1 MTLIIEGYASRFNLR
16 DLNDDVV
23 MAGAFRDTLVSTG
36 VKGVRMLYQHQIKS
50 PVGVWDDIRED
61 AIGLYVRGR
70 ILDLNPEAR
79 MVGSLVK
86 AGVIDGLSIGFRT
99 VKSRRD
105 RGSLR
110 VLTAVELWE
119 ISIVTFPMLPSAR
132 ITSMAEAVDQA
143 A

>member
-1 MTLIIEGYASRFNLR
+1 MTLYIEGYASRFGLR

-23 MAGAFRDTLVSTG
+23 VAGAFRDTLLDTG
-36 VKGVRMLYQHQIKS
+36 PKGVRMLYQHQVRS
-50 PVGVWDDIRED
+50 PVGVWDEIRED
-61 AIGLYVRGR
+61 AIGLFVRGR
-70 ILDLNPEAR
+70 ILDLNAEAR

-86 AGVIDGLSIGFRT
+86 AGVVDGLSIGFRA
-99 VKSRRD
+99 VRSRKDSGR
-105 RGSLR
+105 LR

-132 ITSMAEAVDQA
+132 ITSMREESVA

>member
-23 MAGAFRDTLVSTG
+23 VAGAFRDSLVSTG

-50 PVGVWDDIRED
+50 PVGVWDEIRED

-99 VKSRRD
+99 LKSRRD

-132 ITSMAEAVDQA
+132 ITSMAEESVA

>member
-1 MTLIIEGYASRFNLR
+1 MTLYIEGYASRFGLR

-23 MAGAFRDTLVSTG
+23 VAGAFRDTLLNTG
-36 VKGVRMLYQHQIKS
+36 PKGVRMLYQHQVRS
-50 PVGVWDDIRED
+50 PVGVWDELRED

-70 ILDLNPEAR
+70 ILDLNAEAR

-86 AGVIDGLSIGFRT
+86 AGVVDGLSIGFRA
-99 VKSRRD
+99 VKSRKD
-105 RGSLR
+105 SGSLR

-132 ITSMAEAVDQA
+132 ITAMHEEDVA

>member
-1 MTLIIEGYASRFNLR
+1 MTLYIEGYASRFGLR

-23 MAGAFRDTLVSTG
+23 VAGAFRDTLVKTG
-36 VKGVRMLYQHQIKS
+36 PKGVRMLYQHQVKS
-50 PVGVWDDIRED
+50 PVGVWDELRED

-70 ILDLNPEAR
+70 ILDLNAEAR

-86 AGVIDGLSIGFRT
+86 AGVVDGLSIGFRA
-99 VKSRRD
+99 VKSRKD
-105 RGSLR
+105 SGSLR

-132 ITSMAEAVDQA
+132 ITSMAEVVQA

>member
-1 MTLIIEGYASRFNLR
+1 
-16 DLNDDVV
+16 
-23 MAGAFRDTLVSTG
+23 
-36 VKGVRMLYQHQIKS
+36 
-50 PVGVWDDIRED
+50 
-61 AIGLYVRGR
+61 VRGR
-70 ILDLNPEAR
+70 ILDLNAEAR

-86 AGVIDGLSIGFRT
+86 AGVVDGLSIGFRA

-105 RGSLR
+105 SGSLR

-132 ITSMAEAVDQA
+132 ITAMREESVA

>member
-1 MTLIIEGYASRFNLR
+1 MTLYIEGYASRLGVR

-23 MAGAFRDTLVSTG
+23 VAGAFRDTLVSTG
-36 VKGVRMLYQHQIKS
+36 VKGVRMLYQHQVKS
-50 PVGVWDDIRED
+50 PVGVWDELRED

-70 ILDLNPEAR
+70 ILDLNAEAR

-86 AGVIDGLSIGFRT
+86 AGVVDGLSIGFRA
-99 VKSRRD
+99 VKSRKD
-105 RGSLR
+105 SGSLR

-132 ITSMAEAVDQA
+132 ITSMREESVA

>member
-1 MTLIIEGYASRFNLR
+1 MTLCIEGYASRFGVR

-23 MAGAFRDTLVSTG
+23 AAGAFRDTLVSTG
-36 VKGVRMLYQHQIKS
+36 AKGVRMLYQHQVKS
-50 PVGVWDDIRED
+50 PVGVWDELRED

-70 ILDLNPEAR
+70 ILDLNAEAR

-86 AGVIDGLSIGFRT
+86 AGVVDGLSIGFRS
-99 VKSRRD
+99 VKSRKD
-105 RGSLR
+105 SGSLR

-132 ITSMAEAVDQA
+132 ITAMREESVA

>member
-23 MAGAFRDTLVSTG
+23 VAGAFRDTLVSTG

-50 PVGVWDDIRED
+50 PVGVWDEIRED

-86 AGVIDGLSIGFRT
+86 AGVVDGLSIGFRT

-132 ITSMAEAVDQA
+132 ITSMAEDVLA

>member
-1 MTLIIEGYASRFNLR
+1 MTLYIEGYASRFGVR

-23 MAGAFRDTLVSTG
+23 VAGAFRETLVSTG
-36 VKGVRMLYQHQIKS
+36 VKGVRMLYQHQVKS
-50 PVGVWDDIRED
+50 PVGVWDELRED

-70 ILDLNPEAR
+70 ILDLNAEAR

-86 AGVIDGLSIGFRT
+86 AGVVDGLSIGFRA
-99 VKSRRD
+99 VKSRKD
-105 RGSLR
+105 SGSLR

-132 ITSMAEAVDQA
+132 ITSMREESVA